1 MDPLT
6 FALISGGAGFLG
18 SKLAGMSTKDA
29 FRQGILSGGLSFLT
43 PAASIQ
49 ALGTKQGLQQLL
61 TGAVKQGVA
70 GRIGKKLGVPP
81 ELAMAVASQYKIP
94 GVDVPMIPE
103 PIPSTDTLTSATTAG
118 KGIESID
125 DLYTTGKEFDVPK
138 SIVNANQ
145 PKGTMDTLKG
155 LFQTKGEYDI
165 NKIAKGA
172 TLFGVPALLYASGAF
187 KPRPTTMYAP
197 SYNVN
202 YPELREARGG
212 MQRIDPT
219 TGQVVDVAMQD
230 IPETLYADQQPYSF
244 TEQTF
249 YPKKYAEGGLASFAT
264 GGINY
269 LPSKSTHDE
278 NDANNYKRAAGYIE
292 DGAGNGSKDEDTML
306 AQLADGEFVTRT
318 DGVLGAGILAGAN
331 PKDEKEMRE
340 KGAKYFYEQQ
350 ARFKRIFDLLNAN
363 RTNKL
368 H

>member
-1 MDPLT
+1 MDPIT

-18 SKLAGMSTKDA
+18 SKLAGMDTKDA
-29 FRQGILSGGLSFLT
+29 FRQGLLSGGLSFLT
-43 PAASIQ
+43 PAAAIESM
-49 ALGTKQGLQQLL
+49 GTKQGLQQLL
-61 TGAVKQGVA
+61 TQSVKQGVA

-81 ELAMAVASQYKIP
+81 ALAMSLASQYKIP
-94 GVDVPMIPE
+94 GVDEPLI
-103 PIPSTDTLTSATTAG
+103 PIPRATNT
-118 KGIESID
+118 GIKTVPSDAESID
-125 DLYTTGKEFDVPK
+125 DLYTTGKEFNVAK
-138 SIVNANQ
+138 QINNAN
-145 PKGTMDTLKG
+145 KDAGVMDKITG
-155 LFQTKGEYDI
+155 LFKTGNEYDI

-172 TLFGVPALLYASGAF
+172 TLFGVPALLYATGAF
-187 KPRPTTMYAP
+187 KAQPTTMYAP
-197 SYNVN
+197 SYNIN

-212 MQRIDPT
+212 MQRIDPV
-219 TGQVVDVAMQD
+219 TGQVVEVAMQET
-230 IPETLYADQQPYSF
+230 PETLYPTRQPYAF

-269 LPSKSTHDE
+269 LPSKLTHDE
-278 NDANNYKRAAGYIE
+278 NDSNNYKRASGYIE
-292 DGAGNGSKDEDTML
+292 DGTGNGSKDEDTML

-331 PKDEKEMRE
+331 PKNEKEMRE

>member
-1 MDPLT
+1 MDPFT

-29 FRQGILSGGLSFLT
+29 FRQGILSGGLSMLT
-43 PAASIQ
+43 PAASLQ
-49 ALGTKQGLQQLL
+49 TLGTKQGLQQLL

-70 GRIGKKLGVPP
+70 GRIGKKLGVDPR
-81 ELAMAVASQYKIP
+81 LAMLASQNVKIP
-94 GVDVPMIPE
+94 GIDVPTV
-103 PIPSTDTLTSATTAG
+103 PIPQAADTITD
-118 KGIESID
+118 ID
-125 DLYTTGKEFDVPK
+125 EIYTTGKEFDVAK
-138 SIVNANQ
+138 QVANA
-145 PKGTMDTLKG
+145 GDATSTMDKLTGILK
-155 LFQTKGEYDI
+155 TDDKYDI
-165 NKIAKGA
+165 NKIAKA
-172 TLFGVPALLYASGAF
+172 TTLFGVPALLYASGAF
-187 KPRPTTMYAP
+187 KQQPTTMYAP

-202 YPELREARGG
+202 YPQLREARGG
-212 MQRIDPT
+212 IRRIDPT
-219 TGQVVDVAMQD
+219 TGQEVEVAMQP
-230 IPETLYADQQPYSF
+230 IPETLYPSQQPYEF

-249 YPKKYAEGGLASFAT
+249 YPRKYAEGGLASFAT

-278 NDANNYKRAAGYIE
+278 KDANNYKRAGGYIE
-292 DGAGNGSKDEDTML
+292 DGAGNGDKNEDTML

-363 RTNKL
+363 RTSKL